1 MERVNARKLKL
12 KLNRKRKSEEPIL
25 VQTPIFPDSIA
36 SEIASTSVVASGNG
50 QDQDIILGQVVPI
63 ADRDCQEA
71 EASQPVSTPQPSLTI
86 KKRSWIRRSMSWLA
100 RVIQSIFETL
110 SLFTML
116 AVMTAVPLIQLIS
129 FGYLLDVAG
138 KLTNGAK
145 VSEAVRWR
153 AAAGRIGLAVLALIL
168 LGLPIRLLTH
178 WATVAEVISPDT
190 NQVGLLR
197 GGAVA
202 LTLVVMLHLS
212 WAWARGGRLKH
223 YFWPAPSL
231 WLSQAWRPGT
241 WLRAA
246 DGLIAII
253 RSFEIPRLF
262 WLGARGAIGTL
273 IWLLPATVIIAVNRN
288 GKTGVAGLVG
298 GIAFVCLGI
307 ALMYLPM
314 LQANFAADN
323 RLRSMFA
330 VRRVRSD
337 FRRAPWSWLVAML
350 LTLVVLPIP
359 LYLLK
364 IEPPPPELIWLPTWF
379 FIAFMLPAR
388 IACGLAMRRARS
400 KAARSKAEPS
410 GKWAWFSRWT
420 VRFLIPPVVGVYL
433 LFVYLSQYVSWDGL
447 QTWVQQHAV
456 LVPVPFVGG

>member
-1 MERVNARKLKL
+1 ML
-12 KLNRKRKSEEPIL
+12 
-25 VQTPIFPDSIA
+25 
-36 SEIASTSVVASGNG
+36 
-50 QDQDIILGQVVPI
+50 
-63 ADRDCQEA
+63 
-71 EASQPVSTPQPSLTI
+71 SQPVSTMDEEGDRVIVGQLVAPIAADADPQTPNSAQHSASASASPEPAAAAPP
-86 KKRSWIRRSMSWLA
+86 KRSWIRRVGAGIAWFT
-100 RVIQSIFETL
+100 QSVFETL
-110 SLFTML
+110 SLFTIL

-138 KLTNGAK
+138 QLTRGAK

-168 LGLPIRLLTH
+168 MGLPIRLLIH
-178 WATVAEVISPDT
+178 WATVAEVVSPGT
-190 NQVGLLR
+190 SQSGLLR
-197 GGAVA
+197 GGAVV
-202 LTLVVMLHLS
+202 LTLIVMAHLS

-223 YFWPAPSL
+223 YLWPSPKL

-246 DGLIAII
+246 DRLIAMI
-253 RSFEIPRLF
+253 RSFETPRLF
-262 WLGARGAIGTL
+262 WLGTRGAIGTL
-273 IWLLPATVIIAVNRN
+273 IWLLPGAVIIAVNRN
-288 GKTGVAGLVG
+288 GKTGLAGLVG

-330 VRRVRSD
+330 VKKVRSD
-337 FRRAPWSWLVAML
+337 FRRAPWAWLVAMV
-350 LTLVVLPIP
+350 LTLVLLPIP

-379 FIAFMLPAR
+379 FIALMLPAR
-388 IACGLAMRRARS
+388 VASGLAMRR
-400 KAARSKAEPS
+400 ARSKAEPS
-410 GKWAWFSRWT
+410 GKWAWISRWT

-433 LFVYLSQYVSWDGL
+433 LFVSLSQYVSWDGL

>member
-1 MERVNARKLKL
+1 
-12 KLNRKRKSEEPIL
+12 L

-36 SEIASTSVVASGNG
+36 SEIAPASVVASGNG
-50 QDQDIILGQVVPI
+50 QDIILGQFVPI
-63 ADRDCQEA
+63 ADSDRHESA
-71 EASQPVSTPQPSLTI
+71 ASQPVFAPQPSLTI
-86 KKRSWIRRSMSWLA
+86 AKRSWFRRSLSGLA
-100 RVIQSIFETL
+100 WAIQSVFETL
-110 SLFTML
+110 SLFTIL

-190 NQVGLLR
+190 RQVGLLR

-202 LTLVVMLHLS
+202 LTLIVMLHLS

-223 YFWPAPSL
+223 YLWPAPSL
-231 WLSQAWRPGT
+231 WLSQAWRPDT

-273 IWLLPATVIIAVNRN
+273 IWLLPATVIIVANRN

-298 GIAFVCLGI
+298 AIAFVCLGI

-330 VRRVRSD
+330 VRKVRSD

-388 IACGLAMRRARS
+388 IASGLAMRRARS
-400 KAARSKAEPS
+400 KAGCSKEGTSKPEPS